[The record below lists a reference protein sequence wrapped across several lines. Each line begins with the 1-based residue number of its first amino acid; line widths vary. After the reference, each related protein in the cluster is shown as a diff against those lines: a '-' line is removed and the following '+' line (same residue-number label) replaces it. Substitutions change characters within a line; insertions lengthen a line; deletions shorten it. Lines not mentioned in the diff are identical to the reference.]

1 VAGPVKVAVVAETK
15 RGPNLEERTIRP
27 ITLEILSE
35 ARRLADAAGGSVG
48 AVVIGPAKAGE
59 PERLA
64 KHGADRVV
72 HVEGAPLE
80 SYAPE
85 AYAEAVKR
93 AVEALS
99 PEALFFGAT
108 GQGKDLAPRAAARL
122 KAGLA
127 SDCVGFEWQN
137 GGLVARRPVFAGK
150 AFAKVGFGP
159 ARPQIA
165 TVRPNTY
172 KPSAEDAGRNA
183 PVEKIALG
191 DVKVRAHVAAFEATE
206 GGVADL
212 TEASIIVSGGRAMQ
226 GPDNFELLRRLCK
239 PLGATLGASRAAV
252 DAGWIDHSHQVGQTG
267 KVVNPSLYIAV
278 GISGAIQHM
287 AGMSSSKIIV
297 AINKDKEAPIFKIAS
312 YGIVGDLYQIVPA
325 LTEEFE
331 KLLKE

>member
-1 VAGPVKVAVVAETK
+1 VIAIVAETK
-15 RGPNLEERTIRP
+15 EG
-27 ITLEILSE
+27 TLRKVSFEMLAE
-35 ARRLADAAGGSVG
+35 ARRLAGLAGNVPVAAIALGPLAAGE
-48 AVVIGPAKAGE
+48 A
-59 PERLA
+59 ERLA
-64 KHGADRVV
+64 HHGADAVV
-72 HVEGAPLE
+72 HVEGACLE

-85 AYAEAVKR
+85 AYAEGVR
-93 AVEALS
+93 LAVERLRPS
-99 PEALFFGAT
+99 VLLLGAT
-108 GQGKDLAPRAAARL
+108 AHGRDLSARAAARL
-122 KAGLA
+122 RVGLA
-127 SDCVGFEWQN
+127 SDCVGFEWKD
-137 GGLVARRPVFAGK
+137 GALVARRPIFAGK
-150 AFAKVGFGP
+150 AFARAVWNA
-159 ARPQIA
+159 ARPQTA
-165 TVRPNTY
+165 SVRPNTFAPLQAD
-172 KPSAEDAGRNA
+172 PSRSA
-183 PVEKIALG
+183 PVERIALG
-191 DVKVRAHVAAFEATE
+191 DVKIRARAVGFEQSE
-206 GGVADL
+206 GEMADL
-212 TEASIIVSGGRAMQ
+212 TEADIIVSGGRAMQ